1 MSLQRQ
7 LLIWAAVLAV
17 LLYFLSQ
24 LGSVVT
30 PFAAGIALGYLL
42 DPLAHRLERLGMNR
56 LAAALLIMVVFAT
69 AVIWGLAVLA
79 PILGGQFL
87 SFSAHL
93 PDYIVKLRALA
104 VDQAAGWLGKYG
116 ADWLTPLGLNGPEAA
131 DQIQKWV
138 AGYGSQ
144 GAQWLADAL
153 RSLVSG
159 GASIVNFLSLMVIT
173 PVVGFYM
180 LVDWHKM
187 TAELDSWIPRD
198 YRDSVRGMAREIDK
212 ALSGFIR
219 GQSLVC
225 LFLGAWDGLGL
236 SLVGLDFG
244 LLIGV
249 VAGVLSF
256 MPYVGTLVAFVFSL
270 GIGLVQGWPSLKLVS
285 MALAVVISGEFIGS
299 YVISPKVVG
308 ESIGLHPVWLMFAL
322 LAFGELFGFVGLII
336 AVPAAAAIGV
346 LARHLI
352 ALYLR
357 SPLYRGAGGHETP
370 GPGPAL

>member
-1 MSLQRQ
+1 
-7 LLIWAAVLAV
+7 
-17 LLYFLSQ
+17 
-24 LGSVVT
+24 
-30 PFAAGIALGYLL
+30 
-42 DPLAHRLERLGMNR
+42 
-56 LAAALLIMVVFAT
+56 
-69 AVIWGLAVLA
+69 
-79 PILGGQFL
+79 
-87 SFSAHL
+87 
-93 PDYIVKLRALA
+93 
-104 VDQAAGWLGKYG
+104 
-116 ADWLTPLGLNGPEAA
+116 
-131 DQIQKWV
+131 
-138 AGYGSQ
+138 
-144 GAQWLADAL
+144 
-153 RSLVSG
+153 
-159 GASIVNFLSLMVIT
+159 
-173 PVVGFYM
+173 
-180 LVDWHKM
+180 
-187 TAELDSWIPRD
+187 
-198 YRDSVRGMAREIDK
+198 MAREIDR

-225 LFLGAWDGLGL
+225 LFLGTWDGLGL

-249 VAGVLSF
+249 IAGFLSF
-256 MPYVGTLVAFVFSL
+256 MPYVGTLVALVFSF

-285 MALAVVISGEFIGS
+285 MALAVVISGEFFGS

-357 SPLYRGAGGHETP
+357 SPLYRGVGGHETP

>member
-1 MSLQRQ
+1 MARKARNG
-7 LLIWAAVLAV
+7 WP
-17 LLYFLSQ
+17 
-24 LGSVVT
+24 T
-30 PFAAGIALGYLL
+30 PSAL
-42 DPLAHRLERLGMNR
+42 
-56 LAAALLIMVVFAT
+56 
-69 AVIWGLAVLA
+69 
-79 PILGGQFL
+79 
-87 SFSAHL
+87 
-93 PDYIVKLRALA
+93 
-104 VDQAAGWLGKYG
+104 
-116 ADWLTPLGLNGPEAA
+116 
-131 DQIQKWV
+131 
-138 AGYGSQ
+138 
-144 GAQWLADAL
+144 
-153 RSLVSG
+153 LVSG
-159 GASIVNFLSLMVIT
+159 SASVVNFLSLLIIT

-187 TAELDSWIPRD
+187 TVELNSWIPRD
-198 YRDSVRGMAREIDK
+198 YRDSVRGMAREIDR

-225 LFLGAWDGLGL
+225 LFLGVWDGLGL

-256 MPYVGTLVAFVFSL
+256 VPYVGTLVAFVFSL
-270 GIGLVQGWPSLKLVS
+270 GIGLVQGWPSPSLCL
-285 MALAVVISGEFIGS
+285 MALGVVISGEFFGS

-322 LAFGELFGFVGLII
+322 LAFGELFGFVGLIV

-352 ALYLR
+352 SLYLR
-357 SPLYRGAGGHETP
+357 SPLYRGAGGHEAS